1 MKKLSDK
8 IARAAHIKHRT
19 KGTSNEISFSV
30 LDAARS
36 ALDGEKGPA
45 ESKDALPGIISL
57 FTLGRGRK
65 PISTP
70 VKEKGL
76 HLPSGEFISLEEGS
90 SGISGLASLAAPQV
104 SAKLA
109 QGGMPSASDAPSS
122 ALPASPSDAPS
133 RPLSPTGYVSWR
145 TSEEDVARRK
155 HVRIRRKRLAQA
167 AAACAALVFLSLGIY
182 ALVSVMEEQR
192 DVRGKLLGGIENV
205 EEADASVV
213 SFDELVVSVIND
225 DAMALD
231 VSEISRSYDGLSP
244 QLDDSYGELEAAKG
258 LIERLQSD
266 LTDNREKEA
275 ANQAIAAINARLNMI
290 DSGRLIV
297 EEAIASRTAM
307 QYAAEGWDY
316 LLDADALARDA
327 AALVLDTS
335 VDSVTASME
344 KTREATSLFESAA
357 AAFGSAQAAYSLLD
371 MDPYTR
377 YVDLRLAAQACA
389 LASDQAYLDRD
400 KDTAAAQ
407 NDEYNSLDAQ
417 AADLAPSI
425 MANPAETAAELF
437 AQETSEAEASYLA
450 ERSIASSADA
460 VLRGYLGTKNK

>member
-8 IARAAHIKHRT
+8 IARAAHIKHHT

-45 ESKDALPGIISL
+45 EPKDALPGIISL

-76 HLPSGEFISLEEGS
+76 HLPSGEFVSLEEGPS
-90 SGISGLASLAAPQV
+90 VASGLASLAGPQV
-104 SAKLA
+104 STKLA
-109 QGGMPSASDAPSS
+109 QGGAPPASETSASAVPGSPSA
-122 ALPASPSDAPS
+122 APS
-133 RPLSPTGYVSWR
+133 RQLSSAGHASWR
-145 TSEEDVARRK
+145 TPEEDVARRK
-155 HVRIRRKRLAQA
+155 HTRIRRKRLAQA
-167 AAACAALVFLSLGIY
+167 AAACAALALLSLGIY

-192 DVRGKLLGGIENV
+192 DVRGKLVGGIENV
-205 EEADASVV
+205 EEADVSVV

-225 DAMALD
+225 DAMVLD
-231 VSEISRSYDGLSP
+231 VSEISRSYEELSS
-244 QLDDSYGELEAAKG
+244 QLDDSYDELDSAKE

-297 EEAIASRTAM
+297 EEAIAARTAM
-307 QYAAEGWDY
+307 QHAAEGWDY
-316 LLDADALARDA
+316 LLEADALARDA
-327 AALVLDTS
+327 AALVSDTS

-357 AAFGSAQAAYSLLD
+357 AAFDSAQAAYSSLD

-377 YVDLRLAAQACA
+377 YVDLRIAAQICA

-417 AADLAPSI
+417 AAELASSI
-425 MANPAETAAELF
+425 TTNPAETAAELF
-437 AQETSEAEASYLA
+437 AQATSEAEASYLA

>member
-225 DAMALD
+225 DVMALD